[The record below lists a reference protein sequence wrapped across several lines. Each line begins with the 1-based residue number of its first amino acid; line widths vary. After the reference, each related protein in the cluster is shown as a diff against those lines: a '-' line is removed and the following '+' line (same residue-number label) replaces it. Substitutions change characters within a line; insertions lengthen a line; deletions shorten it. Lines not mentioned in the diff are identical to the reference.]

1 MTYLRHPALLAL
13 TLTASVACGSGG
25 GSDESAGTAGST
37 TDATGSTP
45 TTEPPASTSTA
56 QADDTGTTTA
66 DPTGA
71 TTTVDESGGSSESSG
86 GIPTE
91 PFSFFVTSLRAM
103 QELSGSQDGFGGDLR
118 FGETGPGAGLRGAD
132 AICAAIAEQ
141 SMPGAA
147 AKQWRA
153 FLSVSSDENGQ
164 PVDAIDRIGT
174 GPWYDRLGR
183 VVAMTPADLQNV
195 RPINGD
201 PAIADDLPNEDGVP
215 NHQPDP
221 TQPEVDNHDTL
232 TGSDE
237 AGNLLGIEA
246 TCSDWTSSVGEDG
259 VRPRVGHSWPRS
271 LDNGRHWI
279 SEHDAG
285 GCAPGVNIAGGG
297 GPQPGDFTVGAGGGY
312 GGIYCF
318 ALYP

>member
-1 MTYLRHPALLAL
+1 MRCLRLASITLVLPSLL
-13 TLTASVACGSGG
+13 ACGSEG
-25 GSDESAGTAGST
+25 GSGD
-37 TDATGSTP
+37 
-45 TTEPPASTSTA
+45 
-56 QADDTGTTTA
+56 
-66 DPTGA
+66 GA
-71 TTTVDESGGSSESSG
+71 TTTGTTEAEATDAPASTEPATSNATAVVDDGGTTMTDPTDPTAADDASGSSESSG

-153 FLSVSSDENGQ
+153 FLSASAGEDGQ
-164 PVDAIDRIGT
+164 PVDAIDRIGE

-183 VVAMTPADLQNV
+183 VVAMTKQELQNV
-195 RPINGD
+195 RPLGAD
-201 PAIADDLPNEDGVP
+201 PAIIDDLPNEDGVP

-232 TGSDE
+232 TGSDQD
-237 AGNLLGIEA
+237 GRFMGVGA
-246 TCSDWTSSVGEDG
+246 TCDDWTSSVGQEG
-259 VRPRVGHSWPRS
+259 VRPRIGHSWPRNP
-271 LDNGRHWI
+271 DNGRHWI
-279 SEHDAG
+279 SDHDAG
-285 GCAPGVNIAGGG
+285 GCAAGVNIVGGG
-297 GPQPGDFTVGAGGGY
+297 GPQPGDYSVGAGGGY